1 MFKYRTSIRQK
12 IIVGYYAAVA
22 VMIGMAVFTFMTLMF
37 LEKKIVFSTVITE
50 LFDTTLEIRRFEKN
64 FILYGQTE
72 DYQENLR
79 YVAKAKEIFEANI
92 EEYENLAVTRQLYTM
107 RDGLNTYRSLM
118 EQFASLDKK
127 PTPERSAA
135 EKAIREKGK
144 EIITIAE
151 SISKIERER
160 LQSLLGQAGRYLI
173 LRYSIPL
180 SCRCGHRADTVKNS
194 CKASQIA
201 GVDDEIYS

>member
-1 MFKYRTSIRQK
+1 MVKYRTSIRQK

-127 PTPERSAA
+127 PTP
-135 EKAIREKGK
+135 KVGCGK
-144 EIITIAE
+144 
-151 SISKIERER
+151 SDQGKR
-160 LQSLLGQAGRYLI
+160 
-173 LRYSIPL
+173 
-180 SCRCGHRADTVKNS
+180 
-194 CKASQIA
+194 
-201 GVDDEIYS
+201 